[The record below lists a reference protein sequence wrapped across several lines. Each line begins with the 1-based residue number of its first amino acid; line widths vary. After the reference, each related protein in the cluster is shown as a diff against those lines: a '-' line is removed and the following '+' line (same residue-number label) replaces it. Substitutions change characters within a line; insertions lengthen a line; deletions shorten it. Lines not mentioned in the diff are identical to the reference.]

1 MPRTRQT
8 GSDPPRGRSA
18 RPTAGG
24 RVSNR
29 RAPRPRTRFGV
40 QAEPPIRSYAVT
52 LPTGGALH
60 GIVENWDRL
69 VYASVGA
76 IRVSTA
82 QDEWMVP
89 PHRAVWVPAGI
100 HHRVQMKGRVRLRTL
115 YFRTDV
121 SRGLPRDC
129 RVVNVSPLLRELILH
144 LARRAAKDP
153 DLQPDGAA
161 ITLLVEQLR
170 TIEAVPLQLP
180 LPRDPRALS
189 AARLL
194 RAAAGARPSLAS
206 VGRAAGASARTLQR
220 LFTAETGLTFEKW
233 RQRASLIRALELLS
247 EGRKVTAVASDVGYD
262 SPSAFIAMFR
272 RELGATPRVYFL
284 GTRAKERRAPRI
296 RR

>member
-1 MPRTRQT
+1 
-8 GSDPPRGRSA
+8 
-18 RPTAGG
+18 
-24 RVSNR
+24 
-29 RAPRPRTRFGV
+29 
-40 QAEPPIRSYAVT
+40 VT
-52 LPTGGALH
+52 LPTGGSLH

-76 IRVSTA
+76 IRISTA

-153 DLQPDGAA
+153 DLRPDGAA
-161 ITLLVEQLR
+161 ITLVVEQLR

-180 LPRDPRALS
+180 LPRDPRALR

-194 RAAAGARPSLAS
+194 RAAGARPSLAT
-206 VGRAAGASARTLQR
+206 VGRAAGASPRTLQR
-220 LFTAETGLTFEKW
+220 LFKAETGLTFEKW
-233 RQRASLIRALELLS
+233 RQRAGLIRALELLS
-247 EGRKVTAVASDVGYD
+247 EGRKVTAVASDVGYE

-272 RELGATPRVYFL
+272 RELGATPRVYVL
-284 GTRAKERRAPRI
+284 GTRAKERTAT
-296 RR
+296 RRQR